1 MNKII
6 QRNGKEYLRI
16 SENIWKFYLDK
27 VSPYKIINDN
37 FLNPTLICALKDK
50 NIMWCDTCNTGIGS
64 WTNSCVKK
72 ITSINLIRYQDILLK
87 NDLETKIIDIEID
100 RNDNNKV
107 I

>member
-16 SENIWKFYLDK
+16 SENIWKMYLDK
-27 VSPYKIINDN
+27 VSPYKIVNDN
-37 FLNPTLICALKDK
+37 FLNPTLMCALKDK
-50 NIMWCDTCNTGIGS
+50 NVMWCETCNTGIGS
-64 WTNSCVKK
+64 WSNSCVKK
-72 ITSINLIRYQDILLK
+72 ITGINLVRYEDILSK
-87 NDLETKIIDIEID
+87 IDLETKNIDIEID